1 MKAFKI
7 LAAAVSAVMLMSL
20 ASCSGGNGGIA
31 DSSTADGSDDT
42 VQTTAPGTT
51 ADNAGTTE
59 ATAPAET
66 TAPVTTAA
74 DETTAGTPERAT
86 VEVKWNFGYV
96 GSDKNTQGYVNK
108 IKPKGGSYSYTD
120 VINIAKAG
128 TKISFTDDNTNSG
141 GDTGFA
147 SAAAY
152 VVSSWKM
159 ENGEW
164 VVDTTGANYVGSG
177 NGKSDIAAPTADGK
191 GVVYTYVTSKDDE
204 NIRLC
209 FRSGQSSS
217 FTPEQ
222 FPTVYVEFTGEKGTV
237 SVSQKE
243 KEEFD
248 KYIEAEK
255 AAIKYPALKGLT
267 VNFLGDS
274 YFAGN
279 GLDQNYV
286 WPSLL
291 GKIYEMKYTNYGK
304 NGSTVSDYVTT
315 NNPMVVRYKQ
325 MADNNPDIVVFEGG
339 KNDYNKKTPIVNND
353 DTGTK
358 TFKGALNVMIDGL
371 RAKYPNAV
379 LICVTPWKVSGTN
392 GIGKTVSD
400 YADAMREICKLKNV
414 PCFSADD
421 PALSGVDMTDA
432 AFRAKYSMTATDVSH
447 LNATGHR
454 LVLPKFEKFIADTYS
469 AAKTN

>member
-152 VVSSWKM
+152 VVSSW
-159 ENGEW
+159 
-164 VVDTTGANYVGSG
+164 
-177 NGKSDIAAPTADGK
+177 
-191 GVVYTYVTSKDDE
+191 
-204 NIRLC
+204 
-209 FRSGQSSS
+209 
-217 FTPEQ
+217 
-222 FPTVYVEFTGEKGTV
+222 
-237 SVSQKE
+237 
-243 KEEFD
+243 
-248 KYIEAEK
+248 
-255 AAIKYPALKGLT
+255 
-267 VNFLGDS
+267 
-274 YFAGN
+274 
-279 GLDQNYV
+279 
-286 WPSLL
+286 
-291 GKIYEMKYTNYGK
+291 
-304 NGSTVSDYVTT
+304 
-315 NNPMVVRYKQ
+315 
-325 MADNNPDIVVFEGG
+325 
-339 KNDYNKKTPIVNND
+339 
-353 DTGTK
+353 
-358 TFKGALNVMIDGL
+358 
-371 RAKYPNAV
+371 
-379 LICVTPWKVSGTN
+379 
-392 GIGKTVSD
+392 
-400 YADAMREICKLKNV
+400 
-414 PCFSADD
+414 
-421 PALSGVDMTDA
+421 
-432 AFRAKYSMTATDVSH
+432 
-447 LNATGHR
+447 
-454 LVLPKFEKFIADTYS
+454 
-469 AAKTN
+469 